1 MLYIAWQGTH
11 VYYYAIDS
19 RRTVMQFVNNPYTDH
34 CVATDHFSGPYVE
47 RSISSV
53 SLCVYVV
60 RTTTIE
66 LNDL

>member
-11 VYYYAIDS
+11 MYYYAIDS
-19 RRTVMQFVNNPYTDH
+19 RRTVMQCVNNHTDH
-34 CVATDHFSGPYVE
+34 CVATDHFSGPVE
-47 RSISSV
+47 RSIPSV

-60 RTTTIE
+60 RTTTVE